1 MLSLIHIVEKSDP
14 AMVLFYNPAGEL
26 YQEENKTTE
35 EMIGGWDNFY
45 DYFATN
51 NFVFDVDISKLEQIQ
66 NAIQSDLD
74 ISVAKYMQH
83 YGKAI

>member
-1 MLSLIHIVEKSDP
+1 
-14 AMVLFYNPAGEL
+14 MVLFYNPAGEL